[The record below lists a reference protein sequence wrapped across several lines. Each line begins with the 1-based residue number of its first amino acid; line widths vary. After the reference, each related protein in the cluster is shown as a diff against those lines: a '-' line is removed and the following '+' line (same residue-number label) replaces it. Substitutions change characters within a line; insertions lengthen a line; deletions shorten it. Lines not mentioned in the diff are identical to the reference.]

1 MKSVVAVENREQRT
15 SRFSV
20 RAMVLGLV
28 LGALVVMS
36 SGCGSWWTYPG
47 ETAAEANR
55 RHKRVVRNNFEQM
68 RADIDTVL
76 MLDRPS
82 NLTDKRLP

>member
-20 RAMVLGLV
+20 RAMVLGLL
-28 LGALVVMS
+28 LGALVMMS
-36 SGCGSWWTYPG
+36 CGCASWWTYPG

-68 RADIDTVL
+68 RADVDTVL
-76 MLDRPS
+76 LLDRPTM
-82 NLTDKRLP
+82 LTDKRLP